1 MEKRKKV
8 LSIFIRQK
16 TMERELKK
24 EIERLE
30 RFIDDLENEAIE
42 NDDKIEKLEDENE
55 DLWTCLDRHQEE
67 IQGLKFNLTSF

>member
-8 LSIFIRQK
+8 LSIFITQK

-42 NDDKIEKLEDENE
+42 KDDEIEKLEDENE
-55 DLWTCLDRHQEE
+55 DLWKCLDRHEEE
-67 IQGLKFNLTSF
+67 IQDLR